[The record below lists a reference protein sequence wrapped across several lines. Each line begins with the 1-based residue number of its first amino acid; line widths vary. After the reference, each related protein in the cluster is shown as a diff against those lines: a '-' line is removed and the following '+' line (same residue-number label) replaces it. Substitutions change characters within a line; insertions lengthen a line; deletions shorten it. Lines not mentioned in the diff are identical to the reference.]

1 VGARS
6 DSLGARSDRLSTFKN
21 EQKFEKKKQMSA
33 EKLSRVLFVL
43 ALLAIGVLAL
53 IPPKH
58 LEMPLFDW
66 WDKAQHA
73 LAFGV
78 LTVWALLLWPA
89 SALRVVL
96 GMLAYGAAIEVA
108 QWAVGWRFG
117 EWADWAA
124 DAVGVLSAWGACR
137 AWTSSRA

>member
-1 VGARS
+1 MTGYRPGAEVFS
-6 DSLGARSDRLSTFKN
+6 VARRHGPRIKS
-21 EQKFEKKKQMSA
+21 
-33 EKLSRVLFVL
+33 
-43 ALLAIGVLAL
+43 GV
-53 IPPKH
+53 
-58 LEMPLFDW
+58 
-66 WDKAQHA
+66 
-73 LAFGV
+73 
-78 LTVWALLLWPA
+78 TVWALLLWPA